1 MMKKNVATK
10 SNLALEHVFLAVGQ
24 NNFSNKILSFQ
35 LVTIR
40 AWNGQARKH
49 EVGMSKCFERGLE
62 SRKVK
67 KAKTKHTICSQFF
80 NQQKCKGIN
89 FNDFSLQI
97 KGHLTWKFK
106 KIKFSEP
113 FFICLLFNQAHF
125 LVNVDL
131 VGFAFYHLDGK
142 LPNDFFKI
150 CIYLF

>member
-80 NQQKCKGIN
+80 NQQKCKGMN
-89 FNDFSLQI
+89 FNGFSLQI

-131 VGFAFYHLDGK
+131 VGFAFYHLNWK
-142 LPNDFFKI
+142 LPQRFF
-150 CIYLF
+150 